1 MKLLACASYDFMKL
15 MVVELQHQITEIESG
30 GSSKAEGSGVGGEPR
45 PPPRTRH
52 NPFNTGKEKHKY
64 TWLDWHTGYGER
76 ILQDREE
83 WLEQRR
89 RTEQERS
96 HQIEMSGDNL
106 LIVL

>member
-15 MVVELQHQITEIESG
+15 MVVELQHQITEIESR
-30 GSSKAEGSGVGGEPR
+30 GSGETGLTGGGEPR

-52 NPFNTGKEKHKY
+52 NPFNAGKEKHKY

-76 ILQDREE
+76 IQQDREE
-83 WLEQRR
+83 WLEHRKA
-89 RTEQERS
+89 TEGHSS